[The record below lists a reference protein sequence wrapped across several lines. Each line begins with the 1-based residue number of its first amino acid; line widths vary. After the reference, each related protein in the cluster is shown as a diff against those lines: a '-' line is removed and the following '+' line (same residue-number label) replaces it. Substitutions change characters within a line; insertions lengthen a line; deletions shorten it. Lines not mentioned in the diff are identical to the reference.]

1 MVLSFQREDGAHS
14 LTSISECIEWLT
26 VGNRTNHIP
35 TLNGFLRKQGSAAAH
50 LSLGAHREAKCGPH
64 GVLSMILSSLTDIG
78 EVE

>member
-1 MVLSFQREDGAHS
+1 MVLLFQKEDGTHS

-35 TLNGFLRKQGSAAAH
+35 TLNGFLRKLGSAAAH
-50 LSLGAHREAKCGPH
+50 LSLGADMEAKCGPH
-64 GVLSMILSSLTDIG
+64 GVLNMILSSLTYIR